1 MTEERVR
8 ARVQIYGRVQGVAY
22 RANTE
27 ETANEHSVDGWVVN
41 RDDGRVEAVFEG
53 DRESVEEIIEW
64 CHTGSP
70 QASVDRVE
78 VEWEEPEGTRGST
91 FCGPGKD

>member
-1 MTEERVR
+1 
-8 ARVQIYGRVQGVAY
+8 
-22 RANTE
+22 
-27 ETANEHSVDGWVVN
+27 
-41 RDDGRVEAVFEG
+41 VFEG

-78 VEWEEPEGTRGST
+78 VEWEEPEGTRGFHVRWS
-91 FCGPGKD
+91 G